1 MYPDSHPFAGS
12 GPPLQPDTP
21 TPMLNRFLPLV
32 LALLAL
38 VAAVPASA
46 QSGEIQQMLRQ
57 RDAEIKS
64 ILGPSGTPTA
74 AQREKLRTVVNG
86 VIDFEAMAKGALG
99 LYWSELSAAQRTAFV
114 DVFGGVVRAQSLADL
129 NLYRARVSY
138 GEVDVKGNTA
148 IAHTTARSGDVEAA
162 VDYALAKKGSTWVV
176 TNIVIDGTGTVEG
189 YATSFQRV
197 MKRQGAEAGYEK
209 LMQSLRTR
217 LARAG

>member
-1 MYPDSHPFAGS
+1 
-12 GPPLQPDTP
+12 
-21 TPMLNRFLPLV
+21 MLNRILPLC
-32 LALLAL
+32 LALLAFAFA
-38 VAAVPASA
+38 VAPASA

-74 AQREKLRTVVNG
+74 AQREKLRDVVNG

-99 LYWSELSAAQRTAFV
+99 PFWSDLSAAQRTAFV

-129 NLYRARVSY
+129 DLYRARVTY
-138 GEVDVKGNTA
+138 GDVDVNGA
-148 IAHTTARSGDVEAA
+148 SALARTTARSGDVNAA
-162 VDYALAKKGSTWVV
+162 VDYALAKKGDAWYV
-176 TNIVIDGTGTVEG
+176 TDIVIDGTGTVEG

-209 LMQSLRTR
+209 LMTSLRKR

>member
-1 MYPDSHPFAGS
+1 
-12 GPPLQPDTP
+12 
-21 TPMLNRFLPLV
+21 MLNRLTPVL
-32 LALLAL
+32 LALLAFAF
-38 VAAVPASA
+38 AAAPASA

-74 AQREKLRTVVNG
+74 AQREKLRDVVNG

-99 LYWSELSAAQRTAFV
+99 PFWSDLSVAQRTAFV

-129 NLYRARVSY
+129 DLYRARVTY
-138 GEVDVKGNTA
+138 GDVDVNGATA
-148 IAHTTARSGDVEAA
+148 LARTTARSGDVNAA
-162 VDYALAKKGSTWVV
+162 VDYALAKKGNAWYV
-176 TNIVIDGTGTVEG
+176 TDIVIDGTGTVEG

-209 LMQSLRTR
+209 LMTSLRKR
-217 LARAG
+217 LARS